1 MGRDT
6 AISLARGLVTLTS
19 HYPFCVPSSEL
30 GAVRDTGEGGMLAD
44 LGYLVSLQGTHTTWA
59 DNILQG
65 K

>member
-1 MGRDT
+1 M
-6 AISLARGLVTLTS
+6 GLVTLTS